1 MSLQDK
7 HLQQALKSAPDR
19 DMVPNEATRAVVL
32 NYANNAVKR
41 RDKAWLNPISN
52 FLREWLGVSWH
63 MAGVGSAVAT
73 VLVVVVF
80 WHELPD
86 DTMRKAATPSEEAQI
101 SATDLAEGGAP
112 EAASAEKT
120 LDEATSGTMVPA
132 QESSAA
138 MVENKAVIDE
148 TLGKAKSAS
157 SVASASRETLNSAD
171 KPALKNRGLAE
182 AAPQA
187 AAPAA
192 IESEI
197 PVVAASAPAPMI
209 QDKAVIASAPVANA
223 STNDVAGTISKGE
236 LVKEHQTESDA
247 SFKMRREDVVAKKSA
262 AKSDSLGASAPKI
275 ASKPQESQT
284 LLARIKS
291 EGGNAVANQDIQ
303 VGNLRLLKVE
313 IQTKDSNTLNCPQ
326 LTGQVLAIDALTGY
340 KIESVASCGIS
351 TSLQKEVEVYNQTVH
366 DWYTNHAK

>member
-1 MSLQDK
+1 MSLHDQ
-7 HLQQALKSAPDR
+7 HLKQALKHAPDSNI
-19 DMVPNEATRAVVL
+19 VPNDFTRAAVL
-32 NYANNAVKR
+32 NYANQAVKC
-41 RDKAWLNPISN
+41 RDKSWLNRISN
-52 FLREWLGVSWH
+52 LLREWLDSSWH
-63 MAGVGSAVAT
+63 MTGVGSAVAT

-86 DTMRKAATPSEEAQI
+86 DTMRKAATPSEKTQI
-101 SATDLAEGGAP
+101 SATDLAVGGAP
-112 EAASAEKT
+112 GAAAAEKT
-120 LDEATSGTMVPA
+120 LGEATSGTMVPA
-132 QESSAA
+132 EESSAA

-157 SVASASRETLNSAD
+157 SVASASRETLNSTD
-171 KPALKNRGLAE
+171 QPALKNSGLAE

-197 PVVAASAPAPMI
+197 PVIAASAPALMI
-209 QDKAVIASAPVANA
+209 QDKAVIASAPAANA
-223 STNDVAGTISKGE
+223 STSDVAGTISKGE

-262 AKSDSLGASAPKI
+262 TKSDSLGASAPKI
-275 ASKPQESQT
+275 ASKLQESQT

-291 EGGNAVANQDIQ
+291 EGGNAIANQDIQ

-313 IQTKDSNTLNCPQ
+313 IQTKDSDTLNCPQ
-326 LTGQVLAIDALTGY
+326 LTGQVLVIDALTGY

-351 TSLQKEVEVYNQTVH
+351 TSLQKEVEVYNQTVR